1 MKNKHNEE
9 LGSEIVR
16 SDERIDLTGEVFTP
30 LELCDSMI
38 GEILE
43 ENLKNPNFKFL
54 DPTAG
59 NGNFLVAL
67 KSKLLK
73 YHPEEHVL
81 NEMLYAVE
89 LMEDNHKE
97 LCERLGVS
105 TTHPHYVCADALEY
119 HYAFNGLS
127 SEPITFDN
135 FYTKE

>member
-1 MKNKHNEE
+1 MKNKHNEL
-9 LGSEIVR
+9 LGSDIER

-38 GEILE
+38 DEIPE
-43 ENLKNPNFKFL
+43 EQLKNPNSKFI
-54 DPTAG
+54 DPAAG
-59 NGNFLVAL
+59 NGNFLIAL
-67 KSKLLK
+67 KTKLLK
-73 YHPEEHVL
+73 YHTEDHIL

-89 LMEDNHKE
+89 LMEDNHRE

-127 SEPITFDN
+127 SEPITLDN
-135 FYTKE
+135 F

>member
-1 MKNKHNEE
+1 MKNKHNEL
-9 LGSEIVR
+9 LGSDIER
-16 SDERIDLTGEVFTP
+16 SDERIDTTGEVFTP
-30 LELCDSMI
+30 LELCEQMI
-38 GEILE
+38 DDIPE
-43 ENLKNPNFKFL
+43 EQLKNPDSKFI

-67 KSKLLK
+67 KTKLLK
-73 YHPEEHVL
+73 YHTEEHIL

-105 TTHPHYVCADALEY
+105 TTHPHYVCADALKY

-127 SEPITFDN
+127 SEPITLDN
-135 FYTKE
+135 F